1 MTTPR
6 FDDARIL
13 MYSHDTFGLGHL
25 RRCREIAHALVE
37 AYRGVSVMI
46 ISGATIAGAFD
57 YRVRVDFVKIPSVI
71 KLRNGEYQ
79 SMAEHTSL
87 EETLKMRRGIILQ
100 TAKTFSPDIFITD
113 KEPLG
118 LQGEI
123 EETLVWLK
131 TQGTHLVLGLRE
143 VMDAPDRLD
152 AEWARRD
159 VLTKID
165 AYYDSIWAYGPKGFH
180 DPLAGLAAPAGV
192 RAKMRYTGFLRR
204 SLSRAESAHPRPD
217 QPFTLVTTGGGG
229 DGTGLIHAVF
239 AAHRLDPTLP
249 QAVTVLGPYVPARD
263 RAALLAEAAT
273 LPSVEVIDFDNR
285 MEDLVADAA
294 CLIGMGGYNT
304 FCEVLSFD
312 KPALIVPRTEPRMEQ
327 AIRALRGA
335 ELGMVQ
341 VMSAEQAADPAHLAA
356 ALRALPTAP
365 RPSQSVEASARA
377 MLELDGLS
385 SIIADVGDWLTARR
399 HPHLQTAT

>member
-1 MTTPR
+1 
-6 FDDARIL
+6 

-152 AEWARRD
+152 HEWARRD
-159 VLTKID
+159 VLSKID
-165 AYYDSIWAYGPKGFH
+165 AYYDSIWAYGPRGFH

-204 SLSRAESAHPRPD
+204 SLSRSESAHPRPGH
-217 QPFTLVTTGGGG
+217 PFTLVTTGGGG

-239 AAHRLDPTLP
+239 AAHRFDPSLP
-249 QAVTVLGPYVPARD
+249 KAVTVLGPYVPARD

-312 KPALIVPRTEPRMEQ
+312 KPALIVPRTVPRMEQ
-327 AIRALRGA
+327 AIRALRAA
-335 ELGMVQ
+335 ELGLVQ
-341 VMSAEQAADPAHLAA
+341 VMAAEQAADPARLAA
-356 ALRALPTAP
+356 VLRALPQAP
-365 RPSQSVEASARA
+365 RPSQSTAPQARE
-377 MLELDGLS
+377 MLKLDGLS
-385 SIIADVGDWLTARR
+385 NIIADVGDWLTARR